1 MVDGWNING
10 PPLFWLV
17 LITVRWGCVYLPFT
31 GAAAGKDQIVG
42 DGLELQSE
50 NKFMRI
56 LDRTIPQEL
65 LLLCL
70 VFLIRLINSR
80 WCSVQCYVQEEFI

>member
-1 MVDGWNING
+1 MEYKW
-10 PPLFWLV
+10 PTTV
-17 LITVRWGCVYLPFT
+17 LAGIDYSTLGMCVFTVHCCCY
-31 GAAAGKDQIVG
+31 AGKDQIVG

-80 WCSVQCYVQEEFI
+80 WCGVQCYVQEEFI